1 MLRLMKSNVPLL
13 NVLYKN
19 LHKAK
24 IYVNDMILTTFSP
37 FDVKYKKLNWKSL
50 CLGGWDFH
58 IFPRLHWIMEGGE
71 GSGGECPIP
80 FRVFVGYVTGPLYP
94 ALQCIDKFTLKYS
107 IRHLHVQSRGLTKL
121 NGWGIT

>member
-58 IFPRLHWIMEGGE
+58 IFPRLHWIMEGERGSDGGGKRWWWQE
-71 GSGGECPIP
+71 G
-80 FRVFVGYVTGPLYP
+80 VAVGAT
-94 ALQCIDKFTLKYS
+94 DTF
-107 IRHLHVQSRGLTKL
+107 
-121 NGWGIT
+121 